1 MPLDTAKALR
11 GENKRLRALNAKQ
24 AAQNE
29 MMSSQLKNHEQA
41 LATRRSEV
49 AILHQA
55 CAKYKRAR
63 RQQPS
68 AAINTTSPI
77 KEGNRP
83 TSVHVPSPP
92 TVIFSLD
99 CPQID
104 ERLSVA
110 LAEIE
115 RLKSALAEKETL
127 ISTLADKDRK
137 AEARRTK
144 IAVFIDETIVS
155 SQEKR
160 ERVEREMAE
169 MKRQDERDNDEFR
182 VQGQQCLVARL
193 TTSNIGRSTSA
204 DWQSK
209 CRLSNVVSIK
219 QRYQSDNKICF

>member
-68 AAINTTSPI
+68 TAIKTTSPI

-83 TSVHVPSPP
+83 TRVHVPSPP
-92 TVIFSLD
+92 TVILSLD

-104 ERLSVA
+104 ERLGVA
-110 LAEIE
+110 LAEI
-115 RLKSALAEKETL
+115 
-127 ISTLADKDRK
+127 
-137 AEARRTK
+137 
-144 IAVFIDETIVS
+144 
-155 SQEKR
+155 
-160 ERVEREMAE
+160 
-169 MKRQDERDNDEFR
+169 
-182 VQGQQCLVARL
+182 
-193 TTSNIGRSTSA
+193 
-204 DWQSK
+204 
-209 CRLSNVVSIK
+209 
-219 QRYQSDNKICF
+219 